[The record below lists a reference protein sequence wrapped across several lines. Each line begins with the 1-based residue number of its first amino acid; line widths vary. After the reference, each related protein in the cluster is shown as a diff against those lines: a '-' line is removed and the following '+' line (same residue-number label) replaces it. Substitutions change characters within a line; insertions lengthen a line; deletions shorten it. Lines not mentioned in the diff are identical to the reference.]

1 MLRDALDA
9 FKCGPILHDHPR
21 FLETERFDEV
31 CEPWAKRGK
40 FIDITLQ
47 LEAILKIEKREH
59 LLKNFLNEGVDDAVL
74 GYLTDA
80 DLKDLGVAKIGDRRR
95 LLAAFAKLNHEG
107 TLTFLGRFKSEEE
120 AAEAYDKEAAKYGK
134 LLNFPTALEHTQAT
148 KQPLKKK
155 APLMKPAFI
164 GVRDVKRCGTSSY
177 SPRPTRLRP
186 RGAS

>member
-21 FLETERFDEV
+21 FFETERFDEV

-80 DLKDLGVAKIGDRRR
+80 DLKELGVAKIGDRRR
-95 LLAAFAKLNHEG
+95 LLAAFAQLNHEG
-107 TLTFLGRFKSEEE
+107 GAIQSSPMPK
-120 AAEAYDKEAAKYGK
+120 AAWA
-134 LLNFPTALEHTQAT
+134 
-148 KQPLKKK
+148 
-155 APLMKPAFI
+155 
-164 GVRDVKRCGTSSY
+164 TSS
-177 SPRPTRLRP
+177 SLAVAGRKSRFSATIENHAPHPLCRADSVGFSAGPRRFGNQFLFRDLPPIARTNR
-186 RGAS
+186 RGFGR